1 MFVNSN
7 IVNEIITYYDEKL
20 SALYPSNEVK
30 NITEMMFEHF
40 MGWDKITL
48 RLNNKSSLSESELL
62 LFHKALKRLLKN
74 EPVQHITGEMEF
86 YSLPFKV
93 NKNVL
98 IPRPETEE
106 LVDLVIK
113 ECKGYETILDI
124 GTGSGCIPISL
135 KKHLKNTF
143 VYGVDISE
151 NALVV
156 ARDNA
161 ELNSTEVTFVKE
173 DVLKMSS
180 LENSIKKGFDV
191 IVSNPPYI
199 TNSEKVLMSENV
211 LTFEPHVALFIED
224 DEPLLFYDK
233 IGHLAYDNLPS
244 GGKLYFE
251 INEHYGDQIMAL
263 LKSIGFSNI
272 RMLKDLQNKDRIV
285 TAIR

>member
-7 IVNEIITYYDEKL
+7 IVNQIVTYYDEKL

-113 ECKGYETILDI
+113 ECKGSETILDI

-173 DVLKMSS
+173 DVLQMSS

-233 IGHLAYDNLPS
+233 IGYLAYDNLPS

-251 INEHYGDQIMAL
+251 INEHYGDQVMAL

>member
-7 IVNEIITYYDEKL
+7 IVNQIVAYYQEKL
-20 SALYPSNEVK
+20 SVLYPSNEVK
-30 NITEMMFEHF
+30 NITEMMFQHF

-124 GTGSGCIPISL
+124 GTGSGCIPISI
-135 KKHLKNTF
+135 KKQLNNTLI
-143 VYGVDISE
+143 YGLDISE

-161 ELNSTEVTFVKE
+161 GLNSTEVTFIKG
-173 DVLKMSS
+173 DILQMSS
-180 LENSIKKGFDV
+180 IKYSLKKEFD
-191 IVSNPPYI
+191 IIISNPPYI
-199 TNSEKVLMSENV
+199 TNSEKTLMSDNV
-211 LTFEPHVALFIED
+211 LIFEPDVALFVED
-224 DEPLLFYDK
+224 DDPLLFYDK
-233 IGHLAYDNLPS
+233 IGHLAHDNLSP

-251 INEHYGDQIMAL
+251 INEHFGDQTKSL
-263 LKSIGFSNI
+263 LKSIGFSDI
-272 RMLKDLQNKDRIV
+272 RILKDLQNKNRIV
-285 TAIR
+285 AAIR

>member
-7 IVNEIITYYDEKL
+7 SVNEIITYYDEKL

-135 KKHLKNTF
+135 KKHLKYTL

>member
-7 IVNEIITYYDEKL
+7 IVNQIVAYYQEKL
-20 SALYPSNEVK
+20 CSLYPSNEVK
-30 NITEMMFEHF
+30 NITEIMFEHF

-135 KKHLKNTF
+135 KKHLKNTL

-173 DVLKMSS
+173 DVLQMSS

-199 TNSEKVLMSENV
+199 TNSEKALMNENV
-211 LTFEPHVALFIED
+211 LTFEPHVALFVED
-224 DEPLLFYDK
+224 DEPLLFYYK
-233 IGHLAYDNLPS
+233 IGHLAYGNLSS

-251 INEHYGDQIMAL
+251 INEHYGNQTMTL

-285 TAIR
+285 AAMR

>member
-7 IVNEIITYYDEKL
+7 IVNQIVTYYDEKL

-135 KKHLKNTF
+135 KKHLKHNNCN
-143 VYGVDISE
+143 YE
-151 NALVV
+151 
-156 ARDNA
+156 R
-161 ELNSTEVTFVKE
+161 
-173 DVLKMSS
+173 
-180 LENSIKKGFDV
+180 
-191 IVSNPPYI
+191 
-199 TNSEKVLMSENV
+199 
-211 LTFEPHVALFIED
+211 LTLW
-224 DEPLLFYDK
+224 LTY
-233 IGHLAYDNLPS
+233 
-244 GGKLYFE
+244 
-251 INEHYGDQIMAL
+251 
-263 LKSIGFSNI
+263 
-272 RMLKDLQNKDRIV
+272 
-285 TAIR
+285 

>member
-7 IVNEIITYYDEKL
+7 SVNEIITYYDEKL